1 MDVVPL
7 PLNRTYIRRMYL
19 ADVIILNSR
28 VVIRIRKV
36 TVAGTFLVGYFRTV
50 GAINDGGRPIEL
62 ADLVIMGFPD

>member
-1 MDVVPL
+1 
-7 PLNRTYIRRMYL
+7 MYL